1 MSVATLALGSR
12 PRKKG
17 LKDMGQEKSD
27 NEDSDSQV
35 NFPFENWSPNELPNL
50 QKAISE
56 VKTLRIE
63 NFFISLESYWSVDV

>member
-1 MSVATLALGSR
+1 
-12 PRKKG
+12 
-17 LKDMGQEKSD
+17 MGQEKSD

-63 NFFISLESYWSVDV
+63 NFFISLESY